1 MCSHLL
7 LLLLRYNNT
16 DVLQDFIKVANKKDT
31 HAPKYGVLES
41 KALDAAAVEA
51 ISQLPTK
58 TELYRRI
65 AVGVNSVPQK
75 IARGITVS
83 FNDIAAITTAAS
95 ASASASAT
103 SSTSSGMLGA
113 VARSI
118 RFYTVC
124 VFSVSMV

>member
-1 MCSHLL
+1 VPC
-7 LLLLRYNNT
+7 
-16 DVLQDFIKVANKKDT
+16 VGALQEFVKTANKKDT

-83 FNDIAAITTAAS
+83 VLLLLLLFFMLVL
-95 ASASASAT
+95 
-103 SSTSSGMLGA
+103 SSLML
-113 VARSI
+113 V
-118 RFYTVC
+118 VLWL
-124 VFSVSMV
+124 VL

>member
-1 MCSHLL
+1 
-7 LLLLRYNNT
+7 
-16 DVLQDFIKVANKKDT
+16 
-31 HAPKYGVLES
+31 VLES

-83 FNDIAAITTAAS
+83 FADVAAITTAASAS

>member
-1 MCSHLL
+1 
-7 LLLLRYNNT
+7 
-16 DVLQDFIKVANKKDT
+16 
-31 HAPKYGVLES
+31 VLES

-83 FNDIAAITTAAS
+83 VTAATAVTVAVATVTVTTACT
-95 ASASASAT
+95 AT
-103 SSTSSGMLGA
+103 AIVIL
-113 VARSI
+113 
-118 RFYTVC
+118 C
-124 VFSVSMV
+124 